1 MSSSH
6 SKFTSNTTNVRFQ
19 NKCYVSQDGVA
30 HCQSY
35 YESNTTYQT
44 QNYKKEIQQQTN
56 NQLTTSLTNP
66 ISTKNVQ
73 KRENEEAS
81 LNYKSTQQQPS
92 LCPNVAKLFRGEFL
106 PSGPPNNNFYKKI
119 IQKKMEEVKVPENY
133 KEQIKICVANPG
145 RFMASWTLLTKLFG
159 EPQLYDYI
167 RKNEWSKEELKEFEI
182 NEELDY

>member
-1 MSSSH
+1 MRGKVEGKSV
-6 SKFTSNTTNVRFQ
+6 NVLVG
-19 NKCYVSQDGVA
+19 NCKVNSIILPN
-30 HCQSY
+30 
-35 YESNTTYQT
+35 SNTTYKT
-44 QNYKKEIQQQTN
+44 QNYKKEIQQTN

-66 ISTKNVQ
+66 KNVQ
-73 KRENEEAS
+73 KRENEAS
-81 LNYKSTQQQPS
+81 LNYKSTQMLQQQQQPS

-119 IQKKMEEVKVPENY
+119 IQKKMEEVKVPEHY